1 MATVDTAGV
10 DRTHTSAPIAAH
22 VVLLALPALLALLA
36 LGSPAG
42 IRTVGATSDRET
54 REPVGSR

>member
-10 DRTHTSAPIAAH
+10 DRTHTSAPIAAD
-22 VVLLALPALLALLA
+22 VVLLALLALLA
-36 LGSPAG
+36 LASPAG

>member
-10 DRTHTSAPIAAH
+10 DRTHTSAPIAAD
-22 VVLLALPALLALLA
+22 VVLLALLA
-36 LGSPAG
+36 LASPAG

>member
-1 MATVDTAGV
+1 MVLLV
-10 DRTHTSAPIAAH
+10 DRTHMSASIAAY
-22 VVLLALPALLALLA
+22 VVLLALLALLA
-36 LGSPAG
+36 LASLAG

>member
-1 MATVDTAGV
+1 MVLLVG
-10 DRTHTSAPIAAH
+10 RTHTSASIAAY
-22 VVLLALPALLALLA
+22 VVLLALLAQA
-36 LGSPAG
+36 SVVG